1 MSDDDE
7 ATISLPVRGSLPGCE
22 LMVPPFTNFDLR
34 KMQIAVSDMLHV
46 ISESLI
52 HVWSL
57 QEGPSLEENTVQN
70 LMPSQSF
77 VDLLHYTLQSLIRT
91 VREEQHRASSGTSH
105 EATQAVLPGRSSK
118 KTSFLLALLREMI
131 MSLNADE
138 SQHRHI
144 FREFVKFLFIYV
156 AQSLH
161 FLEFAHSEMGNVE
174 YQIEQS
180 AHLDFE
186 SIKRENEQIY
196 ATHSLIIIK
205 VLENM
210 LLLAPIFYGNDSE
223 TSYSC
228 ISYQSCSVK
237 ESIKQIIFCKR
248 HFQDVLAGITFGY
261 TSNLKLEEL
270 SINLTVSRYQ
280 FDSCSIKDLGVAEW
294 FKRSLGLLVG
304 WDFLQLIPSRPQ
316 EESGFFGSGH

>member
-22 LMVPPFTNFDLR
+22 LMVPPFTFFDLR
-34 KMQIAVSDMLHV
+34 KMQIAVSDMLHA

-52 HVWSL
+52 HAGSL

-77 VDLLHYTLQSLIRT
+77 VDLLHYILQSLIRT
-91 VREEQHRASSGTSH
+91 VGEEQHRALSGTSH
-105 EATQAVLPGRSSK
+105 EATQAVLPERSSK
-118 KTSFLLALLREMI
+118 KTSFLLALLKEMI
-131 MSLNADE
+131 ISLDADE
-138 SQHRHI
+138 SQHQHI
-144 FREFVKFLFIYV
+144 FREFVKCLFIYV

-161 FLEFAHSEMGNVE
+161 LLEFAHSEMDNVE

-196 ATHSLIIIK
+196 AIQSIIIIK

-210 LLLAPIFYGNDSE
+210 LLLAPTFYGNDSE

-228 ISYQSCSVK
+228 ISYQTCPIK

-248 HFQDVLAGITFGY
+248 HLQDVLAEIMFGY
-261 TSNLKLEEL
+261 TSNLKFEEL
-270 SINLTVSRYQ
+270 SINLTVSKYQ
-280 FDSCSIKDLGVAEW
+280 LGSCFIKDLCVAQW

-316 EESGFFGSGH
+316 EESDFFGSGH